1 MPFSTETS
9 KRTAA
14 CAHFRGNSV
23 ITAPPTDHKCC
34 HALDNSNKFRNPDHC
49 SDISLRTQNAHPFSV
64 LLLTFASQYGWKG
77 RLSLNVDI
85 WLLRVCQ
92 RSAGWKFE
100 FQCIAGEESQVESR
114 SSAFLSISLR
124 DWFTSADDINSFAPP
139 SLIRKYRH
147 FLTSYFRSIPFLFFF
162 FFPPF
167 SLPLFYT
174 DFKRSLLQH
183 NAPTEKWTI
192 WKETSTYEY
201 KSCSQMIQ
209 PFTFNLM
216 CRQPSTMAPS
226 ATLAHTPRQFTH
238 LSKPYLYL
246 SK

>member
-162 FFPPF
+162 F
-167 SLPLFYT
+167 PLFPCLCSIQT
-174 DFKRSLLQH
+174 L
-183 NAPTEKWTI
+183 NAR
-192 WKETSTYEY
+192 
-201 KSCSQMIQ
+201 
-209 PFTFNLM
+209 FF
-216 CRQPSTMAPS
+216 STMPQLKNGQS
-226 ATLAHTPRQFTH
+226 GKRHQHTNTRAVRKWSNH
-238 LSKPYLYL
+238 LLL
-246 SK
+246 T